1 MQDMALKDLPAAFEY
16 IFNITKEKINYIGHS
31 QGTLIMF
38 MALAEGVPS
47 VVSLIGKYIALG
59 PVAYVGT
66 INSGPM
72 KLLSRQKWLFPF
84 YDFLGIHTFG
94 ENN

>member
-16 IFNITKEKINYIGHS
+16 IFNITKEKINYVGHS

-47 VVSLIGKYIALG
+47 VVSLLG
-59 PVAYVGT
+59 
-66 INSGPM
+66 
-72 KLLSRQKWLFPF
+72 
-84 YDFLGIHTFG
+84 
-94 ENN
+94 